1 MKTKIK
7 TFIDSKTFYVI
18 LSIVLA
24 ICAWLLVLSYTNPI
38 KTRTLEVPIQFLNQ
52 NAPAN
57 LDLQDQTVTYP
68 KTATVTVT
76 GREDVINNLSASEIK
91 TTVDLSQIAKAGTT
105 TLKVSKPVC
114 DRLGVSVGNYY
125 PKTIDFTYD
134 TVIRKNLE
142 VKVNTDQ
149 SLLKEGYE
157 FLTVTPNLS
166 SIPVSG
172 LASLLES
179 CDHIKVDLTESIDV
193 GSLDSNRTIA
203 VLGRYISVTGED
215 ITHRFKAE
223 TIMVDIQ
230 IAKKVVLNYTTS
242 GTPNADYY
250 LNKVSVSPSYVLVVG
265 DYATLSNLTTLN
277 LGTINVN
284 GATKNTTMD
293 VNVEGKLPAGV
304 SLVQSTT
311 AKITAEV
318 LKYTTKEF
326 TVNLSN
332 LSLPGQDTG
341 RFNYQ
346 ITPETVVV
354 SVKGRQDDISKLTLA
369 KMAPTLNLDGKTIGT
384 YNVALTFSGLDASRY
399 TVMGEYLFTV
409 VISNVETDD
418 DDPSHS
424 PTPADVT
431 SATRDTFDKQ

>member
-142 VKVNTDQ
+142 VKVNTDK

-179 CDHIKVDLTESIDV
+179 CDHIKVDLTESIDA

-215 ITHRFKAE
+215 ITHRFTSE
-223 TIMVDIQ
+223 TITVDIQ
-230 IAKKVVLNYTTS
+230 VAKKVSLNYATS

-250 LNKVSVSPSYVLVVG
+250 LNKVSVSPAYVLVVG
-265 DYATLSNLTTLN
+265 DHATLSNLTSLN
-277 LGTINVN
+277 LGTINVS

-293 VNVEGKLPAGV
+293 VNVQGKLPEGV

-318 LKYTTKEF
+318 LKYTEKEY
-326 TVNLSN
+326 TVSLSN

-346 ITPETVVV
+346 IMPETVVV
-354 SVKGRQDDISKLTLA
+354 SVRGRQDDISKLTLA
-369 KMAPTLNLDGKTIGT
+369 KMTPTLNLDGKTIGT
-384 YNVALTFSGLDASRY
+384 YNIPLTFSGLDTSRY

-409 VISNVETDD
+409 VISNKEADESSTQ
-418 DDPSHS
+418 S
-424 PTPADVT
+424 PVPADVT
-431 SATRDTFDKQ
+431 PATLDASDTQ